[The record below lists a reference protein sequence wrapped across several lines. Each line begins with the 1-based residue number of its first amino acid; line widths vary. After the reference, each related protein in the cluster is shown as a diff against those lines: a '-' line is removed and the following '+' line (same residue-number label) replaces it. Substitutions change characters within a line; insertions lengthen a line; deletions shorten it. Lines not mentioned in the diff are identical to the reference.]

1 MQPVKSTVRRV
12 DRGSRNRSFASIV
25 VRMSWSGTA
34 DVASVSQADCFRLG
48 RGIRDEGP
56 AATTSPPRARTERD
70 WISPCF
76 LRGWTVGRRGVQGRN
91 GVGGAGS
98 PNDAVPPAAA
108 QRISIMRR
116 DQDRVSAFDATARQG
131 EQAAKA
137 GSMRLVRPLFLPAP
151 AAVSQGRCLGA
162 LSHPPPELVGRRY
175 QAWGNQTRS
184 DHFFLEARL

>member
-12 DRGSRNRSFASIV
+12 DRGSRNRSFASII

-34 DVASVSQADCFRLG
+34 DVASVTQTGCFRLG
-48 RGIRDEGP
+48 RGIRHEGP

-76 LRGWTVGRRGVQGRN
+76 LRDWTVSRRVVQGRI

-108 QRISIMRR
+108 RRISIMRR
-116 DQDRVSAFDATARQG
+116 GQDRVSAFGATARQG

-137 GSMRLVRPLFLPAP
+137 GRMRPVRPLFLPAA
-151 AAVSQGRCLGA
+151 AAVSQGRWLGCA
-162 LSHPPPELVGRRY
+162 LPR
-175 QAWGNQTRS
+175 A
-184 DHFFLEARL
+184 A